1 MGVKRNLHGF
11 NRHLRVMKREVPIS
25 GKRYPEEFTSEA
37 VKQVVDHGHFIAGV
51 ATCPVSPLTASM
63 PG

>member
-1 MGVKRNLHGF
+1 
-11 NRHLRVMKREVPIS
+11 MKREVPIS

-37 VKQVVDHGHFIAGV
+37 VKQVVDHGHFIASV